1 MKAKYLLPALL
12 CSMAAHATELQIT
25 FDSSGY
31 LKSTGMAALAHDP
44 FSITMDHAK
53 TRFGDDPFVGLKN
66 SYESS
71 GNFSL
76 YNAQDHN
83 INVSFDVS
91 TETGSF
97 NGAEVTVLK
106 YDYVVSDDYGS
117 SITASSIDI
126 VLPDKDKHLVE
137 ISPLTVKEIHR
148 GAYFDADSI
157 QGQNGL

>member
-12 CSMAAHATELQIT
+12 CSMAANATELQIT

-31 LKSTGMAALAHDP
+31 LNSTGMAALAHDP
-44 FSITMDHAK
+44 FTITMDHAE
-53 TRFGDDPFVGLKN
+53 TNLGDNPFADLKN

-71 GNFSL
+71 GNFNL
-76 YNAQDHN
+76 HNAQNHN
-83 INVSFDVS
+83 INVSFDAS

-97 NGAEVTVLK
+97 NGAEVTLLK
-106 YDYVVSDDYGS
+106 YDYVVSDDHGS

-137 ISPLTVKEIHR
+137 ISSFNVKEIHR

-157 QGQNGL
+157 ERN